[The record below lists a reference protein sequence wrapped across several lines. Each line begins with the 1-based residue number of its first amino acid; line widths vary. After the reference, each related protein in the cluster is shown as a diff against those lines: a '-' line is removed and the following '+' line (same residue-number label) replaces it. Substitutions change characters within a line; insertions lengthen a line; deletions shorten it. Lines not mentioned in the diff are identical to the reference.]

1 MKILLTGGAGYIGSV
16 VLRQLLE
23 KKHLVYCLDIL
34 KFGRDSINSINDP
47 NFKFFQID
55 INQIDEFNYFLNTN
69 KFDAVIHLAAIVGDP
84 ACKLYSEEAY
94 QTNWTSTKNLIDQ
107 CIITKVEKFIFAST
121 CSNYG
126 KMYDSNEILNENA
139 DLKPLSLYAELKV
152 KCEEYILNQIDK
164 SNKFF
169 PTILRFATVYGL
181 SPRMRYDLTVN
192 EFTKDLTLKRK
203 LLVYGKNFWRPY
215 CHVNDFGRAFIKVLE
230 SKVSD
235 VSYNVFNV
243 GDTSENYTKE
253 MIIDNLKKIIP
264 HPEIDYVTQE
274 NDPRDYKV
282 NCDKIRNTIN
292 FKISKT
298 LIDGIKEINYFINQN
313 KEINTED
320 QKYYNI
326 PHD

>member
-1 MKILLTGGAGYIGSV
+1 MEKI
-16 VLRQLLE
+16 
-23 KKHLVYCLDIL
+23 
-34 KFGRDSINSINDP
+34 FG
-47 NFKFFQID
+47 
-55 INQIDEFNYFLNTN
+55 
-69 KFDAVIHLAAIVGDP
+69 
-84 ACKLYSEEAY
+84 
-94 QTNWTSTKNLIDQ
+94 
-107 CIITKVEKFIFAST
+107 
-121 CSNYG
+121 
-126 KMYDSNEILNENA
+126 
-139 DLKPLSLYAELKV
+139 
-152 KCEEYILNQIDK
+152 
-164 SNKFF
+164 
-169 PTILRFATVYGL
+169 
-181 SPRMRYDLTVN
+181 
-192 EFTKDLTLKRK
+192 
-203 LLVYGKNFWRPY
+203 RPY

>member
-55 INQIDEFNYFLNTN
+55 INQIDEFNYFLNNN

-152 KCEEYILNQIDK
+152 KCEEYYKGAVIALYQ
-164 SNKFF
+164 
-169 PTILRFATVYGL
+169 A
-181 SPRMRYDLTVN
+181 DLVRTQ
-192 EFTKDLTLKRK
+192 E
-203 LLVYGKNFWRPY
+203 
-215 CHVNDFGRAFIKVLE
+215 ILE
-230 SKVSD
+230 SEDKLA
-235 VSYNVFNV
+235 
-243 GDTSENYTKE
+243 E
-253 MIIDNLKKIIP
+253 MKAR
-264 HPEIDYVTQE
+264 
-274 NDPRDYKV
+274 NDAREEE
-282 NCDKIRNTIN
+282 IRNRQSVKKNSRNRMGYTC
-292 FKISKT
+292 T
-298 LIDGIKEINYFINQN
+298 L
-313 KEINTED
+313 
-320 QKYYNI
+320 
-326 PHD
+326 HL